1 MKIISYFL
9 ISFAILFSYSLF
21 LSWNIKRKIKSEKIV
36 IYNNK
41 VNVINNGI
49 FFISQEIFSIDD
61 IKEIKILNS
70 SFDIKNKLFV
80 LDVFQI
86 SIKYISNNNYYE
98 NVDIR
103 NLENSLQFIK
113 YLKEKFPNMYIEFI
127 STTMFIIPNIL
138 KILENSM
145 ENM

>member
-49 FFISQEIFSIDD
+49 FFISQEIFSIDA

-80 LDVFQI
+80 LNVFQI

-113 YLKEKFPNMYIEFI
+113 YLKEKFPNIYIEFI

>member
-9 ISFAILFSYSLF
+9 ISFVILFSYSLF

-49 FFISQEIFSIDD
+49 FFISQEIFSIDA

-113 YLKEKFPNMYIEFI
+113 YLKEKFPNIYIEFI

>member
-41 VNVINNGI
+41 VNVINNGL
-49 FFISQEIFSIDD
+49 FFISQEIFSIDA

>member
-49 FFISQEIFSIDD
+49 FFISQEIFYIDA

>member
-49 FFISQEIFSIDD
+49 FFISQEIFSIDA

-113 YLKEKFPNMYIEFI
+113 YLKEKFPNIYIEFI

>member
-113 YLKEKFPNMYIEFI
+113 YLKEKFPNIYIEFI

>member
-21 LSWNIKRKIKSEKIV
+21 LSWNIKRKIKSKKIV
-36 IYNNK
+36 IYNKK
-41 VNVINNGI
+41 VNVINNGL

>member
-49 FFISQEIFSIDD
+49 FFISQEIFSIDA

-113 YLKEKFPNMYIEFI
+113 YLKEKFPNIYIEFI

-145 ENM
+145 ENI

>member
-49 FFISQEIFSIDD
+49 FFISQEIFSIDA

-113 YLKEKFPNMYIEFI
+113 YLKEKFI

>member
-21 LSWNIKRKIKSEKIV
+21 LSWSIKRKIKSEKIV

-49 FFISQEIFSIDD
+49 FFISQEIFSIDA

>member
-49 FFISQEIFSIDD
+49 FFISQEIFSIND

-145 ENM
+145 ENI

>member
-41 VNVINNGI
+41 VNVINNGL

>member
-49 FFISQEIFSIDD
+49 FFISQEIFSIDA

-145 ENM
+145 ENI

>member
-49 FFISQEIFSIDD
+49 FFISQEIFSIDA

-127 STTMFIIPNIL
+127 SKTMFIIPNIL

-145 ENM
+145 ENI

>member
-80 LDVFQI
+80 LNVFQI

-113 YLKEKFPNMYIEFI
+113 YLKEKFPNMYMEFI
-127 STTMFIIPNIL
+127 SKTMFIIPNIL

>member
-41 VNVINNGI
+41 VNVINNGL
-49 FFISQEIFSIDD
+49 FFISQEIFSIDA

-80 LDVFQI
+80 LNVFQI

-145 ENM
+145 ENI

>member
-49 FFISQEIFSIDD
+49 FFISQEIFSIDA

>member
-49 FFISQEIFSIDD
+49 FFISQEIFSIDA

-70 SFDIKNKLFV
+70 SFDIKNNLFV

-145 ENM
+145 ENI

>member
-49 FFISQEIFSIDD
+49 FFISQEIFSIDA

-70 SFDIKNKLFV
+70 TFDIKNKLFV

-127 STTMFIIPNIL
+127 SKTMFIIPNIL

>member
-49 FFISQEIFSIDD
+49 FFISQEIFSIDA

-127 STTMFIIPNIL
+127 SKTMFIIPNIL

>member
-9 ISFAILFSYSLF
+9 ISFVILFSYSLF

-49 FFISQEIFSIDD
+49 FFISQEIFSIDA

>member
-41 VNVINNGI
+41 VNVINNGM
-49 FFISQEIFSIDD
+49 FFISQEIFSIND

-113 YLKEKFPNMYIEFI
+113 YLKEKFPNMYMEFI

>member
-145 ENM
+145 ENI

>member
-41 VNVINNGI
+41 VNVINNGM
-49 FFISQEIFSIDD
+49 FFISQEIFSIDA

-113 YLKEKFPNMYIEFI
+113 YLKEKFPNIYIEFI

-145 ENM
+145 ENI

>member
-41 VNVINNGI
+41 VNVINNGL
-49 FFISQEIFSIDD
+49 FFISQEIFSIDA

-98 NVDIR
+98 NIDIR

-127 STTMFIIPNIL
+127 SKTMFIIPNIL

>member
-21 LSWNIKRKIKSEKIV
+21 LSWNITRKIKSEKIV

-49 FFISQEIFSIDD
+49 FFISQEIFSIDA

-80 LDVFQI
+80 LNVFQI

-113 YLKEKFPNMYIEFI
+113 YLKEKFPNIYIEFI

>member
-61 IKEIKILNS
+61 II
-70 SFDIKNKLFV
+70 
-80 LDVFQI
+80 
-86 SIKYISNNNYYE
+86 
-98 NVDIR
+98 
-103 NLENSLQFIK
+103 
-113 YLKEKFPNMYIEFI
+113 
-127 STTMFIIPNIL
+127 
-138 KILENSM
+138 
-145 ENM
+145 

>member
-9 ISFAILFSYSLF
+9 ISFVILFSYSLF

-49 FFISQEIFSIDD
+49 FFISQEIFSIDA

-80 LDVFQI
+80 LNVFQI